1 MSASIPPVWHGRLAG
16 GLDPRARALND
27 SLAVDQRLWPEELLL
42 SRAYAWSLAECG
54 VLDGAGVAALLAAVD
69 QLEVDLTFGRVR
81 LEGEDVHAAIET
93 ELRRRCGDP
102 ARRLHTG
109 RSRNDQ
115 VSTLMRLRV
124 MRLADEA
131 VAGLHAIERA
141 LVLQARAA
149 GTIAVAAYTHLQPA
163 QPVLLAHWWLAHLAA
178 FERDEARFESARE
191 AADQMPLGAGAV
203 AGTPLDYDRL
213 TLASRLG
220 FSRVADNSLDAVGD
234 RDFALEYLNAAA
246 VLAVHLSRL
255 AEDLVLWCSPA
266 FGWFRA
272 PDGFSTGSS
281 LLPQKRN
288 PDLFELTRG
297 KSARL
302 ITNASR
308 LAVTLKGLPSAY
320 QKDLQEDKEALFDSA
335 DTLALLFA
343 ALPPAIEALKPEPA
357 RMAAT
362 LTPDL
367 LAVELADALVEAG
380 VPFRDA
386 HAAVGRLWAA
396 AEAAGA
402 VPADLPEPDRLALS
416 PHFTAERLGAL
427 SVENALRRRDHSPG
441 AGPASVAAQLARAEE
456 RLGLGAGNGKAKT
469 ATTKTAPA
477 KIAPA
482 KSGAGAAGSQ
492 AAAPEPGAIESFDG
506 GIVLRRASLDDVPGI
521 ARIMA
526 DFVAQGVLLPR
537 PVSELYQCIR
547 EFHVA
552 ERAGEVV
559 ACAALRLLWDDLGEV
574 RSLAVRPDHHGSGL
588 GARLVQRV
596 LDDARTLDL
605 PRVIA
610 LTREVGF
617 FERCGF
623 GIVSRDTLPRKVW
636 TDCVRCPRRHAC
648 DEVAVVLDLK
658 PGATAAAAA
667 AAASWVLPI
676 PPPLQIEPALPV
688 IHS

>member
-42 SRAYAWSLAECG
+42 SRAYARSLAECG
-54 VLDGAGVAALLAAVD
+54 VLDGAGLAALIAAVD

-93 ELRRRCGDP
+93 ELQRRCGDP

-526 DFVAQGVLLPR
+526 DFVAQGILLPR
-537 PVSELYQCIR
+537 PVSELYQCVR

>member
-42 SRAYAWSLAECG
+42 SRAYARSLAECG

-203 AGTPLDYDRL
+203 AGTPLGYDRL

>member
-1 MSASIPPVWHGRLAG
+1 VSASIPPVWHGRLAG

-42 SRAYAWSLAECG
+42 SRAYARSLAECG

-93 ELRRRCGDP
+93 ELQRRCGDP

-402 VPADLPEPDRLALS
+402 VPADLPEPDRLAIS

>member
-42 SRAYAWSLAECG
+42 SRAYARSLAECG
-54 VLDGAGVAALLAAVD
+54 VLDGAGLAALIAAVD

-402 VPADLPEPDRLALS
+402 VPADLP
-416 PHFTAERLGAL
+416 
-427 SVENALRRRDHSPG
+427 
-441 AGPASVAAQLARAEE
+441 
-456 RLGLGAGNGKAKT
+456 
-469 ATTKTAPA
+469 
-477 KIAPA
+477 
-482 KSGAGAAGSQ
+482 
-492 AAAPEPGAIESFDG
+492 
-506 GIVLRRASLDDVPGI
+506 
-521 ARIMA
+521 
-526 DFVAQGVLLPR
+526 
-537 PVSELYQCIR
+537 
-547 EFHVA
+547 
-552 ERAGEVV
+552 
-559 ACAALRLLWDDLGEV
+559 
-574 RSLAVRPDHHGSGL
+574 
-588 GARLVQRV
+588 
-596 LDDARTLDL
+596 
-605 PRVIA
+605 
-610 LTREVGF
+610 
-617 FERCGF
+617 
-623 GIVSRDTLPRKVW
+623 
-636 TDCVRCPRRHAC
+636 
-648 DEVAVVLDLK
+648 
-658 PGATAAAAA
+658 
-667 AAASWVLPI
+667 
-676 PPPLQIEPALPV
+676 
-688 IHS
+688 